1 MVLSRTATKHD
12 EMSSFY
18 MPLLTG
24 QLNSEIQNQIDR
36 LKDDVVENGGKR
48 NVSCTFLQR
57 GCQDKICKSS
67 NSIVCR
73 GVLQIP
79 RTIIQKKLL
88 QQLDHGM

>member
-1 MVLSRTATKHD
+1 
-12 EMSSFY
+12 